1 MNTDGGIRRLLLR
14 QMNDALFPLGTFA
27 HSWGLETYIQK
38 NLVRDA
44 AEAEE
49 WLCSWLEENFLYGDL
64 LCASLAWKLG
74 RERNL
79 SGLAGLENTARAS
92 KGPAELREAAHK
104 TGSRFVKNMSFLLP
118 AAGLGDSFLAE
129 FAAGLGEHGASP
141 SHACAYGAYCGCLG
155 IDQKESME
163 AFLYAQVSS
172 MITCCVKTVPLSQTQ
187 GQALLAGLFGL
198 MEKILM
204 RLETLNEDELY
215 RSCPG
220 FDIRAMQHETLYSRL
235 YMS

>member
-1 MNTDGGIRRLLLR
+1 
-14 QMNDALFPLGTFA
+14 MNDALFPLGTFT

-38 NLVRDA
+38 NLVRDV

-49 WLCSWLEENFLYGDL
+49 WLRCWLEENFLYGDL

-74 RERNL
+74 AERNC
-79 SGLAGLENTARAS
+79 AGIMELENISRAS
-92 KGPAELREAAHK
+92 KGPLELREAACK
-104 TGSRFVKNMSFLLP
+104 IGSRFVKNMGFLLP
-118 AAGLGDSFLAE
+118 AAGLGDPFLAE
-129 FAAGLGEHGASP
+129 FAAKLKAGGASP

-155 IDQKESME
+155 LDRGESME

-172 MITCCVKTVPLSQTQ
+172 MITCCVKTVPLSQTG
-187 GQALLAGLFGL
+187 GQTLLAGLFGL
-198 MEKILM
+198 MEKLLEG
-204 RLETLNEDELY
+204 LETLGEDALY

>member
-1 MNTDGGIRRLLLR
+1 MNTDGGVRRLLLR

-38 NLVRDA
+38 NLVRNA
-44 AEAEE
+44 AEAEA
-49 WLCSWLEENFLYGDL
+49 WLRAWLEENFLYGDL
-64 LCASLAWKLG
+64 LCANLAWNLG
-74 RERNL
+74 TERNFP
-79 SGLAGLENTARAS
+79 GLLGLENTARAS
-92 KGPAELREAAHK
+92 KGPAELREAALK

-129 FAAGLGEHGASP
+129 FAGRLKERGASP

-155 IDQKESME
+155 MDRKESME
-163 AFLYAQVSS
+163 AFCYAQVSS
-172 MITCCVKTVPLSQTQ
+172 MITCCVKTVPLSQTR
-187 GQALLAGLFGL
+187 GQTLLAGLFGL
-198 MEKILM
+198 IEKLLE
-204 RLETLNEDELY
+204 RLETLEEDALY

-220 FDIRAMQHETLYSRL
+220 FDIRAMEHETLYSRM